1 MATDLLSHDEDDVL
15 AWLGAGEVAKARP
28 YVDLVRQLEVE
39 GHRIRASV
47 PGTAREPY
55 LTVASLADGELYSA
69 CSCPVGGH
77 CKHVAAILLRA
88 IADRTTS
95 QAVRPGVLSWV
106 EDLRRTSIAV
116 AKKKARPAS
125 ARQQL
130 YYILKSTPDK
140 RHFGVELRKGKHPE
154 TAEEWWKV
162 DRALMTPP
170 QFVAEEDLGIL
181 RLLWAAR
188 GNDHGLRAF
197 ARTLAGDPASAD
209 DLAQDAMMKAW
220 DARSS
225 FQMGTNMKA
234 WTFMILRNQFYSEK
248 RRSWRQS
255 QLDQEAAERTLVAV
269 DDPEAPV
276 ALDELRLSLAQLPA
290 EQREA
295 LILVGAGGFAY
306 EEAAEICGCAVGTVK
321 SRVSRARKALHSI
334 LEDGSY
340 ERDGSAAGDAMSAI
354 LADAER
360 LSTAR

>member
-1 MATDLLSHDEDDVL
+1 M
-15 AWLGAGEVAKARP
+15 
-28 YVDLVRQLEVE
+28 
-39 GHRIRASV
+39 
-47 PGTAREPY
+47 
-55 LTVASLADGELYSA
+55 
-69 CSCPVGGH
+69 
-77 CKHVAAILLRA
+77 
-88 IADRTTS
+88 
-95 QAVRPGVLSWV
+95 
-106 EDLRRTSIAV
+106 
-116 AKKKARPAS
+116 AS
-125 ARQQL
+125 ASNAGPSG
-130 YYILKSTPDK
+130 KSGTDEAFK
-140 RHFGVELRKGKHPE
+140 RELVGLIPH
-154 TAEEWWKV
+154 
-162 DRALMTPP
+162 
-170 QFVAEEDLGIL
+170 
-181 RLLWAAR
+181 
-188 GNDHGLRAF
+188 LRAF

-220 DARSS
+220 DARAS

-276 ALDELRLSLAQLPA
+276 ALDELRLSLAALPA

-321 SRVSRARKALHSI
+321 SRVSRARKALHAI

-340 ERDGSAAGDAMSAI
+340 ERDGSAASDAMTSI

-360 LSTAR
+360 LSSAR